1 MVDMM
6 NPIMFTIFGFEIR
19 WYSFFLLIAV
29 VIGIKLLLNE
39 GDKYNYPKDFL
50 FNLAFWVVIF
60 GFIGAR
66 VYYVL
71 FNYKMYINDPLS
83 ILKIW
88 EGGLAIHGG
97 IIAGF
102 ITLVLYCH
110 KYNARILK
118 ITDMTTISL
127 LLGQAI
133 GRWGNFFNSEAHGGA
148 TTLYVLQNRHI
159 PEFIINGMYINGV
172 YYEPTFFYE
181 SLWCLLGVLIL
192 LIIRH
197 YKYLKVGQLT
207 GFYFMWYSFGRFFIE
222 SMRTDSLMF
231 AGFKAAQL
239 VSITLFI
246 IGLIMVMTIGRKSHF
261 EDLYSEEEGTDI
273 RF

>member
-1 MVDMM
+1 M
-6 NPIMFTIFGFEIR
+6 NPVFFTIMGIEVR
-19 WYSFFLLIAV
+19 WYSFILLVAV
-29 VIGIKLLLNE
+29 ILGIWLFTKE
-39 GDKYNYPKDFL
+39 GKKYDYPKDFL
-50 FNLAFWVVIF
+50 FNLAFWMLIF

-66 VYYVL
+66 LYYVL
-71 FNYKMYINDPLS
+71 FNYKMYLNDPIS
-83 ILKIW
+83 ILKVW

-97 IIAGF
+97 ILFGAL
-102 ITLVLYCH
+102 TLIIYAR

-118 ITDMTTISL
+118 ITDMAAVPL

-148 TTLYVLQNRHI
+148 TTLLALQNKHF
-159 PEFIINGMYINGV
+159 PEFIIQGMYINGV

-181 SLWCLLGVLIL
+181 SLWCLLGVIVL

-207 GFYFMWYSFGRFFIE
+207 GIYFMWYSFGRFFIE

-231 AGFKAAQL
+231 IGFKAAQI
-239 VSITLFI
+239 VSVLLFI
-246 IGLIMVMTIGRKSHF
+246 LGLVMVMKIGKKSRF
-261 EDLYSEEEGTDI
+261 EDLYSNEKGSDI
-273 RF
+273 KF